1 MVMDERPSYEVGF
14 NEVKGIKRAALPIRR
29 LVRRLLWPIFVEL
42 DNHLK
47 SLNGRQA
54 HCELRETQLEL
65 READLELRQ
74 ARLEVWQKELNQ
86 RHNELDQRHN
96 ELDQRHNELDQSQ
109 NLLLH
114 HQDQPEQD
122 IKAAIDGCLAQ
133 VDRKLKAL
141 LAMELDRVAIARR
154 LAALEDHVEAL
165 LSREANGDSKPLD
178 NEQVQKLIP
187 YPGLSTHDDDERR
200 RHIDNQTRAK

>member
-14 NEVKGIKRAALPIRR
+14 NEVKGIRRAALPIRR

-42 DNHLK
+42 DNHLR

-86 RHNELDQRHN
+86 RHNELDQ
-96 ELDQRHNELDQSQ
+96 SQ

-114 HQDQPEQD
+114 HQDHQPEQD

-133 VDRKLKAL
+133 VDRKLKTL

-178 NEQVQKLIP
+178 NELVQKLIP
-187 YPGLSTHDDDERR
+187 YPGLSAHDDDERR
-200 RHIDNQTRAK
+200 RHIDNQTRVK